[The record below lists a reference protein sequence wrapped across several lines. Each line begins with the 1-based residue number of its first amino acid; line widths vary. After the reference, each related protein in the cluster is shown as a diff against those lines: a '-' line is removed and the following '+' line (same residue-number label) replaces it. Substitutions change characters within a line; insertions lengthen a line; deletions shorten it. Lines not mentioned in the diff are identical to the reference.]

1 MAGSTFY
8 NSPSGAAFGNPSI
21 SNQGATAG
29 ATQVTGAG
37 AGRSTGM
44 GGATAEQAATLY
56 PTPTTPVK
64 KTKTPSKLPAVD
76 TAVDSS
82 TVVPST
88 TKIPVASTPITN
100 PMHKYASWTYRTS
113 LWWLDTG
120 DYNDLIDTLD
130 AGPGLT
136 KDLPYSYVVAEDG
149 GAYANNRKYTN
160 RRLPSTGG
168 LNYNIE
174 DIEFDT
180 VIGPNTSSKN
190 TNLIS
195 GTMTIIEPYGV
206 TFMDSLIFASTTK
219 DGSFRNYTAQPYM
232 LQIDFVGYDDN
243 GKPVPDSETGTYR
256 KRFPIR
262 FLGVSVKVTSSG
274 AQYKIDF
281 CPAGHITHQNEYA
294 KCPKNI
300 TITGKT
306 VNDLLTDFASKLN
319 KHWQQEA
326 VAGDVLYAD
335 TIAFDVD
342 PSIAVTN
349 VVYDKQ
355 VSLAQANPKGVTLD
369 VSKSS
374 FSIPAGSV
382 ISEVVN
388 KIVLQSSFIIGQLK
402 KKPQNNTTTDPQT
415 LKNQE
420 VQDLSKIFNTI
431 KTTVQVRYAGVSG
444 SGNSYDSVFD
454 AKRNTYAHAFTYK
467 VHQYYVADPSHPA
480 LPSLTDGKQ
489 FIVKQYDYL
498 YTGKNIDIL
507 DLNLQFDTTW
517 YTAVTTYG
525 NEVPA
530 TIATVD
536 TKVNEG
542 LTDTATIMLGPPWL
556 AASGLIPQLGK
567 VPVPNPLRFKPI
579 VIDQGNVTGLN
590 IITDPNKA
598 TSADALKSIYSK
610 PSGDML
616 TVDLKIVGDPLLCKQ
631 DDWLYVPSPTP
642 GSSDNFSS
650 WDTIS
655 QNDFAAKY
663 GHLRMD
669 SGVLVVKLN
678 INSIIDLDTDFTNQ
692 GLGFPRPGTTKILFS
707 GLYKILTIKNTFSA
721 GTFTQ
726 TLSLVRLM
734 NSDFSTNF
742 QTSVQNSTNAT
753 RTGAGAAAT
762 AQNNATSTNATTG
775 STQNAVAKGDLS
787 LNQSQLNQ
795 TSGLR
800 LTNLKTK

>member
-1 MAGSTFY
+1 MATNVNGSQQTTL
-8 NSPSGAAFGNPSI
+8 PS
-21 SNQGATAG
+21 
-29 ATQVTGAG
+29 TGAG
-37 AGRSTGM
+37 AGRGNQGVGLVYNTTSVSTKIP
-44 GGATAEQAATLY
+44 A
-56 PTPTTPVK
+56 
-64 KTKTPSKLPAVD
+64 SKLQSID
-76 TAVDSS
+76 TSVDSS
-82 TVVPST
+82 TLTPST
-88 TKIPVASTPITN
+88 TKIPAASTPIIN
-100 PMHKYASWTYRTS
+100 PMHGYASWTYRTS

-120 DYNDLIDTLD
+120 DYNGLIDALD

-136 KDLPYSYVVAEDG
+136 IDLPYSYVVAEDG
-149 GAYANNRKYTN
+149 GAYANNAQYPD

-195 GTMTIIEPYGV
+195 GTMTIVEPYGV
-206 TFMDSLIFASTTK
+206 TFMDSLIFASTTSN
-219 DGSFRNYTAQPYM
+219 GTFRNYTAQPYM

-243 GKPVPDSETGTYR
+243 GTPVPKSQTGIYR
-256 KRFPIR
+256 KRLPIR

-274 AQYKIDF
+274 SEYKIDF
-281 CPAGHITHQNEYA
+281 CPVGHITHQNEYA
-294 KCPKNI
+294 KVPKNI
-300 TITGKT
+300 TINGKT
-306 VNDLLTDFASKLN
+306 VGDLLTDFQGKLN
-319 KHWQQEA
+319 KHWQEE
-326 VAGDVLYAD
+326 VANGDVLYAD
-335 TIAFDVD
+335 NINFVVD
-342 PSIAVTN
+342 PSIASTN
-349 VVYDKQ
+349 VVYSKQ

-402 KKPQNNTTTDPQT
+402 KVPQT
-415 LKNQE
+415 NTKSDAATLQKQE

-431 KTTVQVRYAGVSG
+431 KTTVQARYAGVNGTGTSHD
-444 SGNSYDSVFD
+444 NVFD
-454 AKRNTYAHAFTYK
+454 AKRNTYPHAFTYN
-467 VHQYYVADPSHPA
+467 VGQYYTADPTHPA
-480 LPSLTDGKQ
+480 LPSLTDAKQ

-530 TIATVD
+530 TIATAD
-536 TKVNEG
+536 TSSNEK

-556 AASGLIPQLGK
+556 AASGLIPQLGHL
-567 VPVPNPLRFKPI
+567 PIPNPLRYKPI
-579 VIDQGNVTGLN
+579 VVDQGNITGLN
-590 IITDPNKA
+590 IIADPNKA
-598 TSADALKSIYSK
+598 VSADALKSIYSK

-631 DDWLYVPSPTP
+631 DDWLYVPNPTP
-642 GSSDNFSS
+642 GSSTNFNS

-678 INSIIDLDTDFTNQ
+678 INSIIDIDTDFNNQ
-692 GLGFPRPGTTKILFS
+692 GLSFPPPNTTKSLFS
-707 GLYKILTIKNTFSA
+707 GLYKILTIKNSFSG

-726 TLSLVRLM
+726 MLTLVRLM

-742 QTSVQNSTNAT
+742 QTSSQSNANAT
-753 RTGAGAAAT
+753 RTGPGAAST
-762 AQNNATSTNATTG
+762 AQTNATSTNATTNT
-775 STQNAVAKGDLS
+775 TQNATAAGDLALTPTQ
-787 LNQSQLNQ
+787 LNQS
-795 TSGLR
+795 SSVLR
-800 LTNLKTK
+800 RSNLKY